1 MFKLKDFQKL
11 GKKIPGEETP
21 SVLGALKSVSTL
33 AGSTAGTAAA
43 TSSVF
48 SLSSLAALRSS
59 ILPLSPVMQ
68 YLLYFF
74 FFLILLSGIVA
85 IMTYLDKRRIY
96 SNLPNVDRIRS
107 LQSAKL
113 TDYLATS
120 AKNKPGLLQEGF
132 QAAEAPVEPDE
143 RLLVNYAP
151 LMVNQPGFLGP
162 LKDGVYREEE
172 GVRLALQAGAR
183 AFVIPIDF
191 HQDPNFK
198 APLFPKEGDPCMLYR
213 DKAGTLRSINS
224 GSIEKVAKALADL
237 AFSDLFANKNDPI
250 LLILYVVRAP
260 NPDTETKR
268 YIQYLS
274 KVAKQ
279 LKPLLPYHLG
289 QNSLGDFSRQK
300 KQNEVLTMPLDML
313 QKRVLIFC
321 NADTS
326 AFRNLKGI
334 GLPPLPPDQDLD
346 FLVHI
351 RMFKESNNELG
362 LTGIATEKIIP
373 RGWIEPLSYFTIIP
387 PNQQKTVVDKTKMR
401 WTLAMLP
408 PDGSEITLDKAKML
422 LDTFGIQGI
431 PLLLA
436 DTTETTKQIL
446 DLWTKNSWRPKPK
459 PLRFVLPK
467 PVEPKVP
474 SVKMDANGGQI
485 TVPSF

>member
-1 MFKLKDFQKL
+1 MIKLKDLQKL
-11 GKKIPGEETP
+11 GKKLPGEEAP
-21 SVLGALKSVSTL
+21 NVLGTLKSV
-33 AGSTAGTAAA
+33 GSSPAAA
-43 TSSVF
+43 AASSVF
-48 SLSSLAALRSS
+48 SLSSLAQLRTS
-59 ILPLSPVMQ
+59 ILPLSLSPVMQ

-74 FFLILLSGIVA
+74 LFLILLSGIVA
-85 IMTYLDKRRIY
+85 AMTYLDKRRIY
-96 SNLPNVDRIRS
+96 SNLSNVERIQG

-132 QAAEAPVEPDE
+132 QAAEEPVEPDE

-268 YIQYLS
+268 YVQYLS
-274 KVAKQ
+274 KVAQQ

-362 LTGIATEKIIP
+362 ITGIATEKIIP
-373 RGWIEPLSYFTIIP
+373 RGWIEPISYFTIIP
-387 PNQQKTVVDKTKMR
+387 PNQYKTVVDKTKMR
-401 WTLAMLP
+401 WTLALLP
-408 PDGSEITLDKAKML
+408 PDGSEVTIDKVKML
-422 LDTFGIQGI
+422 LDTMGVQGV

-436 DTTETTKQIL
+436 DATDTTKQIL

-459 PLRFVLPK
+459 ALRFVVPK

-474 SVKMDANGGQI
+474 SVKMDANQGQL